1 MLPKANINSWG
12 KWQAIWSLRRKTEER
27 GSLGKQDFEN
37 LSYMQ
42 RNLETC
48 IHALGRSYARKE
60 LLLLFGM
67 SKMKVRQSGKQP
79 VQALEEGF

>member
-1 MLPKANINSWG
+1 
-12 KWQAIWSLRRKTEER
+12 
-27 GSLGKQDFEN
+27 
-37 LSYMQ
+37 MQ